1 MNLRKLLYA
10 IGLPLFLL
18 FSFVSSAQDKV
29 VSGRVTDSSGR
40 GIAGV
45 SVTIQGQTARGTT
58 TSENGNYSLS
68 VPANVTTLIFS
79 SVGYGTREVN
89 ISGGAAANVTL
100 QSTAG
105 GLSEI
110 VVVGYGTTR
119 RRDLTGSVTTVT
131 SKIFRRETLRPRNS

>member
-58 TSENGNYSLS
+58 TSENGSYSLS

-89 ISGGAAANVTL
+89 ISGG
-100 QSTAG
+100 S
-105 GLSEI
+105 
-110 VVVGYGTTR
+110 
-119 RRDLTGSVTTVT
+119 
-131 SKIFRRETLRPRNS
+131 